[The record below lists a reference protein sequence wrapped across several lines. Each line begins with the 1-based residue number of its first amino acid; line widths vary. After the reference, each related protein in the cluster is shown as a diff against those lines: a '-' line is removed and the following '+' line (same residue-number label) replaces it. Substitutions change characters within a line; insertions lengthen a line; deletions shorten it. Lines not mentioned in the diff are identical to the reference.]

1 MAEKSTSQNDQFEH
15 DQLHHR
21 EARAKPRPDQPS
33 VVLGSPRVS
42 RPLDFEIL
50 PQGIQDPESWGPISR
65 STNLAGLEHD
75 PGWEAMQNR

>member
-42 RPLDFEIL
+42 RPLDFEYY
-50 PQGIQDPESWGPISR
+50 PRVFKIQNPGARFRDRRIWRDRSVTDTGTPPEV
-65 STNLAGLEHD
+65 
-75 PGWEAMQNR
+75 